1 MTTEHSEPSLN
12 PKALAAFL
20 LGLLALPLNLLAG
33 LPALLLGFSGL
44 REIHRAD
51 GRLRGRWMAIAG
63 IVLGGFI
70 LVADVLALGG
80 YLIVQVRQASYRAEC
95 SNRLRL
101 MGMAVSL
108 YQEQHTI
115 YPPGT
120 IPNPDLPPER
130 RLSWLVSLLPYYVER
145 ESKPRRAE
153 QAESIFQTTW
163 EGVDRTNAWDDEA
176 NRPATSRLLHAFLC
190 PAHPAFREEPTAGP
204 TYYVGI
210 AGLGR
215 KAAELPV
222 SDPASGM
229 FGYDRTNSPADLTA
243 GASYTMMV
251 TETAWC
257 NGPWAAGG
265 FATVRGLDPQEI
277 PYLGKGRPFGGL
289 HPHIVNILYADS
301 TVRPFADDASAA
313 EFARMA
319 TIGRSPEE

>member
-1 MTTEHSEPSLN
+1 M
-12 PKALAAFL
+12 
-20 LGLLALPLNLLAG
+20 LGLLALPFNLLAG
-33 LPALLLGFSGL
+33 LPALLLGFGGL
-44 REIHRAD
+44 REIHRAE

-80 YLIVQVRQASYRAEC
+80 YLIVQLRLGSYRAEC
-95 SNRLRL
+95 TNRLRL
-101 MGMAVSL
+101 VGMAVNL
-108 YQEQHTI
+108 YQEANTI

-120 IPNPDLPPER
+120 LANPDLSPER

-145 ESKPRRAE
+145 ESKQRRGE

-163 EGVDRTNAWDDEA
+163 EGIDRTKAWDDEA

-190 PAHPAFREEPTAGP
+190 PAHPAFREEPTTGP

-215 KAAELPV
+215 KAAELPA

-229 FGYDRTNSPADLTA
+229 FGYDRTISPADLNA
-243 GASYTMMV
+243 GASYTMLI

-265 FATVRGLDPQEI
+265 FATVRGLDPQKI
-277 PYLGKGRPFGGL
+277 PYLGKNRPFGGL

-301 TVRPFADDASAA
+301 TVRPFAEDASAS
-313 EFARMA
+313 EFARLA
-319 TIGRSPEE
+319 TISRAREE